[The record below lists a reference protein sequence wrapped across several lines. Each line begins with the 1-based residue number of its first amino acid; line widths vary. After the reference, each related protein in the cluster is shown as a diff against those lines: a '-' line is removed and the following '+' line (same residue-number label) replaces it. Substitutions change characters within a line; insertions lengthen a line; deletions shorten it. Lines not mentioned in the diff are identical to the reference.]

1 MGIDRGM
8 YDPEHIVYETLI
20 QRGYPK
26 NSIILEGKLDSRRY
40 VDFVIND
47 VATGLPMMMIEV
59 KTAGERTL
67 DAVKKLSFESLKRS
81 YEGYNLPIK
90 AIAAILNK
98 VEQRLEFVDFT
109 EAIKEND
116 FDRLVDNYILPEYEI
131 LIIGAKQKAVQR
143 QEARNKKSI
152 NTLRWLCWFVW
163 PILGLALILLDAFD
177 VYSFSTLRLIVI
189 GAVVVITLVPCFK
202 EITVGEVSLKNAIE
216 QQKEE

>member
-131 LIIGAKQKAVQR
+131 LIIGAKQKVVQR

-163 PILGLALILLDAFD
+163 PILGLALILLDAFG
-177 VYSFSTLRLIVI
+177 VYVFSTLRLSVI
-189 GAVVVITLVPCFK
+189 GVIVVITLVPCFK
-202 EITVGEVSLKNAIE
+202 EITIGEVSLKNAIE
-216 QQKEE
+216 QQKEK

>member
-1 MGIDRGM
+1 M
-8 YDPEHIVYETLI
+8 YDSEHIVYETLI

-40 VDFVIND
+40 ADFVIND

-163 PILGLALILLDAFD
+163 PILGLALILLDAFG
-177 VYSFSTLRLIVI
+177 VYLFSTLRLSVI
-189 GAVVVITLVPCFK
+189 GVIVVITLVPCFK
-202 EITVGEVSLKNAIE
+202 EITIGEVSLKNAIE
-216 QQKEE
+216 QQKEK

>member
-8 YDPEHIVYETLI
+8 YDSEHIVYETLI

-40 VDFVIND
+40 ADFVIND

-152 NTLRWLCWFVW
+152 NTLRWVCWFVW
-163 PILGLALILLDAFD
+163 PILGLALILLDAFG
-177 VYSFSTLRLIVI
+177 VYLFSTLRLSVI
-189 GAVVVITLVPCFK
+189 GVIVVITLVPCFK
-202 EITVGEVSLKNAIE
+202 EITIGEVSLKNAIE
-216 QQKEE
+216 QQKEK

>member
-1 MGIDRGM
+1 M
-8 YDPEHIVYETLI
+8 YDSEHIVYDTLI

-40 VDFVIND
+40 ADFVIND

-163 PILGLALILLDAFD
+163 PILGLALILLDAFG
-177 VYSFSTLRLIVI
+177 VYLFSTLRLSVI
-189 GAVVVITLVPCFK
+189 GVIVVITLVPCFK
-202 EITVGEVSLKNAIE
+202 EITIGEVSLKNAIE
-216 QQKEE
+216 QQKEK

>member
-8 YDPEHIVYETLI
+8 YDSEHIVYETLI

-40 VDFVIND
+40 ADFVIND

-163 PILGLALILLDAFD
+163 PILGLALILLDAFG
-177 VYSFSTLRLIVI
+177 VYLFSTLRLSVI
-189 GAVVVITLVPCFK
+189 GVIVVITLVPCFK
-202 EITVGEVSLKNAIE
+202 EITIGEVSLKNAIE
-216 QQKEE
+216 QQKEK

>member
-163 PILGLALILLDAFD
+163 PILGLALILLDAFG
-177 VYSFSTLRLIVI
+177 VYVFSTLRLSVI
-189 GAVVVITLVPCFK
+189 GVIVVITLVPCFK
-202 EITVGEVSLKNAIE
+202 EITIGEVSLKNAIE
-216 QQKEE
+216 QQKEK

>member
-1 MGIDRGM
+1 MGIDRDM

-47 VATGLPMMMIEV
+47 IATGLPMMMIEV

-163 PILGLALILLDAFD
+163 PILGLALILLDAFG
-177 VYSFSTLRLIVI
+177 VYVFSTLRLSVI
-189 GAVVVITLVPCFK
+189 GVIVVITLIPCFK
-202 EITVGEVSLKNAIE
+202 EITIGEVSLKNAIE
-216 QQKEE
+216 QQKEK

>member
-1 MGIDRGM
+1 MGIDRDM

-163 PILGLALILLDAFD
+163 PILGLALILLDAFG
-177 VYSFSTLRLIVI
+177 VYVFSTLRLSVI
-189 GAVVVITLVPCFK
+189 GVIVVITLVPCFK
-202 EITVGEVSLKNAIE
+202 EITIGEVSLKNAIE
-216 QQKEE
+216 QQKEK